1 MDCISG
7 VICYYYIMSSI
18 EESVPNVG
26 HFDSQVEWE
35 GLYYGQRRT
44 DHISTSELLN
54 ARAHGVAQ
62 KMLPY
67 RYESALRTIEA
78 KLSRVFP
85 DEMLTPGGEVV
96 DLAKNVQGPMVEIG
110 GPTATYDRLFA
121 NMATLS
127 KRADQPIVKVNITD
141 SGQETI
147 RADANRLPFA
157 NNSLGLIFASCL
169 PKEAKTHHFN
179 EAFRTLGAGGIL
191 AYQRGY
197 NLDIYHALSLGF
209 LLKTYNRQPR
219 PREEFLPGLRMW
231 NVILQKPR

>member
-1 MDCISG
+1 
-7 VICYYYIMSSI
+7 MSSLA
-18 EESVPNVG
+18 EPLPNVG

-35 GLYYGQRRT
+35 GFYHGQRRT
-44 DHISTSELLN
+44 DHLSTLELLE

-62 KMLPY
+62 KMAPY

-78 KLSRVFP
+78 KLSRAFP
-85 DEMLTPGGEVV
+85 DEMLTTGGEVV
-96 DLAKNVQGPMVEIG
+96 DIAKNVQGPLLEIG
-110 GPTATYDRLFA
+110 GPTATYDCMFA
-121 NMATLS
+121 NMVELD
-127 KRADQPIVKVNITD
+127 KRTDKPIVKISITK

-147 RADANRLPFA
+147 RADANCLPFA

-169 PKEAKTHHFN
+169 PKEAKTNHFD

-191 AYQRGY
+191 AYQRGFD
-197 NLDIYHALSLGF
+197 LDIYHALSLGF

-231 NVILQKPR
+231 NVILQKPC